1 MARRRAHR
9 PQRRRI
15 FVGCEGASEV
25 GYVALIRL
33 LAEEAG
39 HFVHLDIHDCCGGD
53 PLAIVETAVRVHD
66 SRKARNGAYAARSIF
81 LDADR
86 RGNHP
91 ERSARAIQ
99 LARDNGFHAIWS
111 KPVLEALLL
120 RHFPRFER
128 QQPAT
133 PDLALEALHGC
144 WPEYRKGMAAKELR
158 EWLDCA
164 AVARAAD
171 LEPELRK
178 FLESIDPGLPRALRQ
193 QG

>member
-39 HFVHLDIHDCCGGD
+39 FHVHLDIHDCCGGD
-53 PLAIVETAVRVHD
+53 PLTIVETAVRVHN
-66 SRKARNGAYAARSIF
+66 SRKAMHGAYAARSVF
-81 LDADR
+81 LDADLR
-86 RGNHP
+86 DSHP
-91 ERSARAIQ
+91 ERSARAIR
-99 LARDNGFHAIWS
+99 LAQDNGFHAIWS
-111 KPVLEALLL
+111 RPVLEALLL
-120 RHFPRFER
+120 RHFPGSER
-128 QQPAT
+128 LQPAT
-133 PDLALEALHGC
+133 SDLALEALRGC

-158 EWLDCA
+158 EMLDGA

-171 LEPELRK
+171 AEPELRK
-178 FLESIDPGLPRALRQ
+178 FLDSIDPGSLHALRKQ
-193 QG
+193 A

>member
-15 FVGCEGASEV
+15 FVGCEVASEV

-39 HFVHLDIHDCCGGD
+39 FFVHLDIRDCCGGD
-53 PLAIVETAVRVHD
+53 PLAIIETAVREHE
-66 SRKARNGAYAARSIF
+66 SRKARHGAYVARSIF

-91 ERSARAIQ
+91 GRSARAIR
-99 LARDNGFHAIWS
+99 LARDYGFHAIWS
-111 KPVLEALLL
+111 RPVLEALLL
-120 RHFPRFER
+120 RHFPRSVR

-133 PDLALEALHGC
+133 PELALEALQSR

-158 EWLDCA
+158 ERLDGA

-171 LEPELRK
+171 AESELRR
-178 FLESIDPGLPRALRQ
+178 FLDSIDPGLLRALRQ
-193 QG
+193 NE